1 LRRAVTGLR
10 AWLVQRITAVYM
22 LLFIVFLLVHFLH
35 QVHNEAV
42 VLKQFLEKN
51 LRDMVFPQFF

>member
-10 AWLVQRITAVYM
+10 AWLVQRVTAVYM